1 MDSLSDDEKKLLVGC
16 YRVRRIEQTIASL
29 YSSDKF
35 QSPVHLSDGQED
47 ISVCL
52 AAALSDGDYSFG
64 TYRSHALY
72 LARGGCLKQFFA
84 ELMGKESGFAQ
95 GKAGSMHL
103 AFRSSKVM
111 GSSAIVGSTIPH
123 SVGLSLGHQMQNKVE
138 VVTAV
143 MFGEGATNQG
153 VFHESLNFA
162 SLHNLPMLFVCE
174 NNGQSIFTKSSEQI
188 SYNLKTLVES
198 YAIPY
203 FYIGLNRTIGDLFH
217 SLEQARS
224 RALSERRPVFLEI
237 ETCRLREHVGPSLS
251 PSSELTPRQKKF
263 SDDFDKSVKAVLNSS
278 IVAQVESEISEALEF
293 AENAEFAG
301 PDLLLRDIR

>member
-1 MDSLSDDEKKLLVGC
+1 MDSLSDDEKKLLLGC

-103 AFRSSKVM
+103 AFRGSKVM

-162 SLHNLPMLFVCE
+162 SLHKLPMLLVCE
-174 NNGQSIFTKSSEQI
+174 NNGRSILTKSSEQI
-188 SYNLKTLVES
+188 SYNMEALVES
-198 YAIPY
+198 YSIRY
-203 FYIGLNRTIGDLFH
+203 FYVGMNRTIGDLFQ
-217 SLEQARS
+217 SLKEAR
-224 RALSERRPVFLEI
+224 AMTLSGRGPVFLEI

-251 PSSELTPRQKKF
+251 PATELTQWQKKF
-263 SDDFDKSVKAVLNSS
+263 IDEFDESVKAVLSAS
-278 IVAQVESEISEALEF
+278 IIEQIDLEISDAIEF
-293 AENAEFAG
+293 AEKADFAG